1 MSSLYRPSTRREAQ
15 AAMAKLTAAERAAH
29 EEGNLHML
37 RATIER
43 TLWHL
48 DPHCELAAHLRET
61 TKEIRRHTLAGLLP
75 KPKPK
80 SQQKSLPYYEEEE
93 EEPELPQQYSLPRQQ
108 QAIEPQ
114 KVPVKDSPEAN
125 RYQLRDRQ
133 DHVPI
138 IELSS
143 DVSSEL
149 SDEPIYDSDHAPDQ
163 GESASASDMS
173 TFAKEHQ
180 KPTQEVPNQ
189 EIPAQEAPAQET
201 STQEMPAHESRKRPA
216 EDDDEDDASPVSKR
230 VKGWLGRITGGYMA

>member
-1 MSSLYRPSTRREAQ
+1 
-15 AAMAKLTAAERAAH
+15 MAKLTAAERAAH

-48 DPHCELAAHLRET
+48 DPHSELAAHLRQT

-80 SQQKSLPYYEEEE
+80 PQQKSLPYSKQGEP
-93 EEPELPQQYSLPRQQ
+93 EEPELPRLIAPRPQSP
-108 QAIEPQ
+108 AREPQ
-114 KVPVKDSPEAN
+114 KVLTNEGEGGS
-125 RYQLRDRQ
+125 RYQLRDRH

-143 DVSSEL
+143 DVSSDL
-149 SDEPIYDSDHAPDQ
+149 SDEPVYDFDHAPDQ

-173 TFAKEHQ
+173 TLAKEHQ
-180 KPTQEVPNQ
+180 KPSRELPVEET
-189 EIPAQEAPAQET
+189 PAEEEAL
-201 STQEMPAHESRKRPA
+201 TQEMPTHESRKRPA
-216 EDDDEDDASPVSKR
+216 EDDGEDDTSPVSKR
-230 VKGWLGRITGGYMA
+230 VKGWLTHITGGYM

>member
-48 DPHCELAAHLRET
+48 DPHSELAAHLRET

-80 SQQKSLPYYEEEE
+80 SQQKSLPYSQQEES
-93 EEPELPQQYSLPRQQ
+93 EEPELPRLSVPRQQ
-108 QAIEPQ
+108 SPAREPQ
-114 KVPVKDSPEAN
+114 KVLTNEGS

-149 SDEPIYDSDHAPDQ
+149 SDEPIYDFDHAPDQ

-173 TFAKEHQ
+173 TLAKEHQ
-180 KPTQEVPNQ
+180 KPSRELPVEET
-189 EIPAQEAPAQET
+189 PAEEAL
-201 STQEMPAHESRKRPA
+201 TQEMPTHESRKRPA
-216 EDDDEDDASPVSKR
+216 EDDGEDDASPVSKR
-230 VKGWLGRITGGYMA
+230 VKGWLTHITGGYM

>member
-1 MSSLYRPSTRREAQ
+1 
-15 AAMAKLTAAERAAH
+15 MAKLTAAERAAH

-37 RATIER
+37 RATIES

-48 DPHCELAAHLRET
+48 DPHSELAAHLRET

-75 KPKPK
+75 KPKQK
-80 SQQKSLPYYEEEE
+80 SQQQKSLPYLQEEEDE
-93 EEPELPQQYSLPRQQ
+93 SEEPELPRLSVPRQQ
-108 QAIEPQ
+108 SPAREPQ
-114 KVPVKDSPEAN
+114 KLLTNEGS

-149 SDEPIYDSDHAPDQ
+149 SDEPIYDFDHAPDQ

-173 TFAKEHQ
+173 TLAKEHQ
-180 KPTQEVPNQ
+180 KPSR
-189 EIPAQEAPAQET
+189 EIPVEEAL
-201 STQEMPAHESRKRPA
+201 TQEMPTHESKKRPA
-216 EDDDEDDASPVSKR
+216 EDDGEDDASPVSKR
-230 VKGWLGRITGGYMA
+230 VKGWLTHITGGYM

>member
-1 MSSLYRPSTRREAQ
+1 
-15 AAMAKLTAAERAAH
+15 MAKLTAAERAAH

-80 SQQKSLPYYEEEE
+80 SQQKALPYYEEE
-93 EEPELPQQYSLPRQQ
+93 EEPELPQQYSLPQRQVEQ
-108 QAIEPQ
+108 QKA
-114 KVPVKDSPEAN
+114 PVKDSPETS

-149 SDEPIYDSDHAPDQ
+149 SDEPIYDSDHAPEQ

-173 TFAKEHQ
+173 TFAKDHQ
-180 KPTQEVPNQ
+180 KPTQEIPSQ
-189 EIPAQEAPAQET
+189 EATAQEAPAQEA
-201 STQEMPAHESRKRPA
+201 SMQEMSKKRPA
-216 EDDDEDDASPVSKR
+216 EEDDEDDASPVSKR
-230 VKGWLGRITGGYMA
+230 VKGWLGRITGGIMS

>member
-48 DPHCELAAHLRET
+48 DPHSELAAHLRET

-80 SQQKSLPYYEEEE
+80 SQQQSLPSLEP
-93 EEPELPQQYSLPRQQ
+93 EEPELPRYSLPQQ
-108 QAIEPQ
+108 QQPARELQ
-114 KVPVKDSPEAN
+114 KVPTNEGS

-149 SDEPIYDSDHAPDQ
+149 SDEPIYDFDHAPDQ

-173 TFAKEHQ
+173 TLAKEHQ
-180 KPTQEVPNQ
+180 KPSREIPSE
-189 EIPAQEAPAQET
+189 EIPAHEALNQQLSAP
-201 STQEMPAHESRKRPA
+201 ESKKRPA

-230 VKGWLGRITGGYMA
+230 VKGWLTHITGGYM

>member
-1 MSSLYRPSTRREAQ
+1 
-15 AAMAKLTAAERAAH
+15 MAKLTAAERAAH

-48 DPHCELAAHLRET
+48 DPHSELAAHLRET

-75 KPKPK
+75 KPKQK
-80 SQQKSLPYYEEEE
+80 LQQQKSLPYLRQEE
-93 EEPELPQQYSLPRQQ
+93 EEPEEPELPRLSVPRQQ
-108 QAIEPQ
+108 SPAREPQ
-114 KVPVKDSPEAN
+114 KLLTNEGS

-149 SDEPIYDSDHAPDQ
+149 SDEPIYDFDHAPDQ

-173 TFAKEHQ
+173 TLAKEHQ
-180 KPTQEVPNQ
+180 KPSR
-189 EIPAQEAPAQET
+189 EIPVEETPAEEAL
-201 STQEMPAHESRKRPA
+201 TQEMPTHESKKRPA
-216 EDDDEDDASPVSKR
+216 EDDGEDDASPVSKR
-230 VKGWLGRITGGYMA
+230 VKGWLTHITGGYM

>member
-1 MSSLYRPSTRREAQ
+1 
-15 AAMAKLTAAERAAH
+15 MAKLTAAERAAH

-48 DPHCELAAHLRET
+48 DPHSELAAHLRQT

-80 SQQKSLPYYEEEE
+80 PQQKSIPYYQQEEPEP
-93 EEPELPQQYSLPRQQ
+93 EEPELPQLSVTRQQ
-108 QAIEPQ
+108 SPAREREPQ
-114 KVPVKDSPEAN
+114 KVFTNEGS

-149 SDEPIYDSDHAPDQ
+149 SDPPIYDFDHAPDQ

-173 TFAKEHQ
+173 TLAKDYQ
-180 KPTQEVPNQ
+180 KPSR
-189 EIPAQEAPAQET
+189 EIPVQEAQTPAEEAL
-201 STQEMPAHESRKRPA
+201 TQEMPTHESKKRPA

-230 VKGWLGRITGGYMA
+230 VKGWLTHITGGYM